1 MGRSCVLAIDLG
13 TSACK
18 VALVATDGEVLD
30 IASQAYPL
38 SLLAGGGAEQ
48 DPELWWEAIRVA
60 TGTLF
65 ARGAAG
71 PGDVLGIGCTAQW
84 SGTVAVDGKGRAL
97 RPAIIWMDARG
108 APYVR
113 AATDGWPRVAGYG
126 AGKLLRWLA
135 RTGGIPAGSGKDSVA
150 HILYLQSE
158 EHRIYQ
164 EAACFLEPK
173 DYLNARL
180 TGRFAATFDSIALHW
195 VTDNRDPAHVRYD
208 PDLARELGVDLRKLP
223 PLVTSTDV
231 VGTLSPAAA
240 ADLGLPPGLPV
251 AGGSPDVQSAAVG
264 SGATRDYEP
273 HLYLGT
279 SSWLTCHVPRKKTD
293 IRHNMATLPSAIPGR
308 YLVAN
313 EQETAG
319 ACLTFLRDN
328 LLYHDDGLRTGVAP
342 EDVLARLDQVAAAA
356 EPGSGGVL
364 FAPWLYGERTPIEDH
379 LVRGGFY
386 NVSLGTRRPEFVRAV
401 LEGVALNSRWLLEA
415 MDGFTGRTLDPI
427 RFIGGGARSEVWCQI
442 MADVLGRRIDQ
453 TEAPLQA
460 NVRGAGSIALVALGR
475 ARFEEMASRVRVGR
489 SYTPRSGTRAT
500 YDRAFTAF
508 REVYRR
514 NRPIY
519 RRLNGSRA

>member
-1 MGRSCVLAIDLG
+1 MGKSCVLAIDLG

-18 VALVATDGEVLD
+18 VALVSTDGDVLD
-30 IASQAYPL
+30 IASKAYPL
-38 SLLAGGGAEQ
+38 SLLPGGGAEQ
-48 DPELWWEAIRVA
+48 DPEHWWTAIRAA
-60 TGTLF
+60 TSLLL
-65 ARGAAG
+65 ARGSAS
-71 PGDVLGIGCTAQW
+71 PENVLGIGCTAQW
-84 SGTVAVDGKGRAL
+84 SGTVAVDGRGRAL

-108 APYVR
+108 APHVQ
-113 AATDGWPRVAGYG
+113 AITGGWPRVSGYG
-126 AGKLLRWLA
+126 VRKLVRWLG
-135 RTGGIPAGSGKDSVA
+135 RTGGLPAASGKDPIA
-150 HILYLQSE
+150 HILYLQAE

-195 VTDNRDPAHVRYD
+195 VTDNRDPARVHYD
-208 PDLARELGVDLRKLP
+208 PSLARELGVSMEKLP
-223 PLVTSTDV
+223 TLLRSTDV
-231 VGTLSPAAA
+231 VGTLSPQAAR
-240 ADLGLPPGLPV
+240 DLGLPPGLPV
-251 AGGSPDVQSAAVG
+251 AGGSPDVQSAAIG

-293 IRHNMATLPSAIPGR
+293 IAHNMATLPSAIPGR
-308 YLVAN
+308 YFVAN

-328 LLYHDDGLRTGVAP
+328 LLYHEDDLGTGQAP
-342 EDVLARLDQVAAAA
+342 DDVLARLDQVAAAA
-356 EPGSGGVL
+356 PPGAGGVL
-364 FAPWLYGERTPIEDH
+364 FTPWLYGERTPIEDH
-379 LVRGGFY
+379 LVRGGFF
-386 NVSLGTRRPEFVRAV
+386 NVSLATRRPELVRAV
-401 LEGVALNSRWLLEA
+401 LEGVALNSRWLLQA
-415 MDGFTGRTLDPI
+415 MDAFTGRTLDPI

-460 NVRGAGSIALVALGR
+460 NVRGAGAIALVALGR
-475 ARFEEMASRVRVGR
+475 ASFEDMASRVRVGH
-489 SYTPRSGTRAT
+489 SYTPRSETRAV
-500 YDRAFTAF
+500 YDRAFAAF

-519 RRLNGSRA
+519 RRLNGG